1 MFWKG
6 LEVVDVESSGSCG
19 GHCRRGM
26 PAALSAVAG
35 DSLSPGD
42 LGDPHCPSSRTQ
54 QFYEKDKQSPLRKLC
69 VPAARPS
76 GPLTELPLAL
86 RSFLETPEA
95 WGYF

>member
-1 MFWKG
+1 M
-6 LEVVDVESSGSCG
+6 
-19 GHCRRGM
+19 
-26 PAALSAVAG
+26 
-35 DSLSPGD
+35 LSPQEAVVVTAGEACRLHYPRWLEIHSLQVT